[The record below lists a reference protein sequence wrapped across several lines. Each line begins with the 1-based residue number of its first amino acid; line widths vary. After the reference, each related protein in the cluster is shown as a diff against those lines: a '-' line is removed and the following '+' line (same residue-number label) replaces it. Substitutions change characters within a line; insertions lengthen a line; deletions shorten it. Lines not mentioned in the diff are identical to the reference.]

1 MLNNPLKYVII
12 TSLLHAKEAVRFFA
26 MEKKREV
33 NENMRFEDFGLSKET
48 MKAISEIG
56 YEEPTPI
63 QASVIPMIIG
73 GADIIGQAQTGTGK
87 TAAFGIP
94 IVEMCGKS
102 ERPFAIILEPTRE
115 LAVQVAQEIDRIGS
129 RKRITVLPVYGG
141 KSIETQ
147 IKALKRGVDV
157 VVGTPG
163 RIIDHLNRKTLSLA
177 AVKMAVLDEADEML
191 NMGFIE
197 DIETILKA
205 IPEARQTLLFSATM
219 PQPIINIA
227 KRHMHE
233 PEKIRI
239 NPKDVVIPQIKQ
251 VFYEVREGDKINA
264 LSRLLDVENPELAI
278 IFCHTKLEVDNVSMK
293 LGQLGYNASAL
304 HGDFTQARRD
314 EVMYKF
320 REGMLDIL
328 VATDVAAR
336 GLDIKNVSHVIN
348 FNIPQNPDSYVHRI
362 GRTGRAGKSGI
373 AITFV
378 TPREYRHLK
387 LIEQTA
393 KTVIDKKKLPSAQ
406 DVIKAREKNILKDI
420 VGIIEEGNHVRY
432 MEAVKKLS
440 EQHSFADIAAAAFFA
455 AYGEIKEQAAGE
467 QTETKG
473 MVRLFMTIGRKDK
486 IKVPD
491 IVKSIASEANIPY
504 SKIGNIDVLE
514 KFTFVEVPAE
524 LADRVIRSVDDMIM
538 KGKRIKIQ
546 PATARP
552 A

>member
-1 MLNNPLKYVII
+1 
-12 TSLLHAKEAVRFFA
+12 
-26 MEKKREV
+26 
-33 NENMRFEDFGLSKET
+33 MRFEDFGLSKET
-48 MKAISEIG
+48 MKSVSELG
-56 YEEPTPI
+56 FEEPTPI
-63 QASVIPMIIG
+63 QAAVIPLIMG

-94 IVEMCGKS
+94 IVEMCKRTGL
-102 ERPFAIILEPTRE
+102 PFAIILEPTRE
-115 LAVQVAQEIDRIGS
+115 LAVQVAQEIDRVGS
-129 RKRITVLPVYGG
+129 RKRIRVLPIYGG
-141 KSIETQ
+141 QSIENQ
-147 IKALKRGVDV
+147 IKALKHGVDV

-163 RIIDHLNRKTLSLA
+163 RIIDHLNRKTLSLS

-197 DIETILKA
+197 DMETILKT
-205 IPEARQTLLFSATM
+205 IPEDRQTLLFSATM
-219 PQPIINIA
+219 PQPIVVIA
-227 KRHMHE
+227 RKHMKE

-264 LSRLLDVENPELAI
+264 LSRLLDVENPQLAI
-278 IFCHTKLEVDNVSMK
+278 IFCHTKREVDEVSMK

-378 TPREYRHLK
+378 TPREYRHLR

-393 KTVIDKKKLPSAQ
+393 KTVIDKKRLPSAD
-406 DVIKAREKNILKDI
+406 DVLKAREQNILKD
-420 VGIIEEGNHVRY
+420 VTGIIEAGNHARY
-432 MEAVKKLS
+432 MQMVKSLS
-440 EQHSFADIAAAAFFA
+440 EHHSFADIAAAAFFV
-455 AYGEIKEQAAGE
+455 AYGEIKEQAPGE
-467 QTETKG
+467 QAETKG

-546 PATARP
+546 QAKARP
-552 A
+552 AQG

>member
-1 MLNNPLKYVII
+1 
-12 TSLLHAKEAVRFFA
+12 
-26 MEKKREV
+26 
-33 NENMRFEDFGLSKET
+33 MRFEDFGLSKET
-48 MKAISEIG
+48 MKAVSEIG
-56 YEEPTPI
+56 FEEPTPI
-63 QASVIPMIIG
+63 QSAVIPLIMG

-94 IVEMCGKS
+94 IVEMCKRS
-102 ERPFAIILEPTRE
+102 EQPFVIILEPTRE
-115 LAVQVAQEIDRIGS
+115 LAVQVAQEIDRVGS
-129 RKRITVLPVYGG
+129 RKRVRVLPIYGG
-141 KSIETQ
+141 QSIENQ
-147 IKALKRGVDV
+147 IKALKHGVDV
-157 VVGTPG
+157 IVGTPG
-163 RIIDHLNRKTLSLA
+163 RVIDHLNRKTLALSA
-177 AVKMAVLDEADEML
+177 IKIVVLDEADEML

-197 DIETILKA
+197 DIETILVKT
-205 IPEARQTLLFSATM
+205 PEARQTLLFSATM
-219 PQPIINIA
+219 PQPIMVIA
-227 KRHMHE
+227 RKYMKE

-239 NPKDVVIPQIKQ
+239 SPKDVVIPQIKQ

-264 LSRLLDVENPELAI
+264 LSRLLDVENPQLAI
-278 IFCHTKLEVDNVSMK
+278 VFCHTKREVDEVSMK

-336 GLDIKNVSHVIN
+336 GLDIKNVSHVVN
-348 FNIPQNPDSYVHRI
+348 FSIPQNPDSYVHRI

-378 TPREYRHLK
+378 TPREYRHLR

-393 KTVIDKKKLPSAQ
+393 KTVIDKKRLPSAD
-406 DVIKAREKNILKDI
+406 DVIKAREQNILKD
-420 VGIIEEGNHVRY
+420 VAGIIEAGNHTRY
-432 MEAVKKLS
+432 MQTVKSLS
-440 EQHSFADIAAAAFFA
+440 EHHSFADIAAAAFYV
-455 AYGEIKEQAAGE
+455 AYGEIKEQAPGE

-546 PATARP
+546 QAKARP